1 MNKWKIFCAFLSI
14 ILLFVA
20 FFLLN
25 SEESFRNDQRDK
37 RRIEGFLSHYFLLN
51 SEIMGV
57 KINDL
62 ECETEN
68 MYAGGFIASDSGGLY
83 VIRTSEYFKELN
95 TQPIPAIQKNI

>member
-1 MNKWKIFCAFLSI
+1 M
-14 ILLFVA
+14 
-20 FFLLN
+20 
-25 SEESFRNDQRDK
+25 
-37 RRIEGFLSHYFLLN
+37 EGFLSRYFLLN

-62 ECETEN
+62 GYETEN

-95 TQPIPAIQKNI
+95 TQPIPAILKEHLRAKYVHKISAIKEDDNPVLIYLKNTKHNTR